1 MANFSK
7 FAHTW
12 EKPSTLALYGATA
25 GAGLSIIDQG
35 SISAPISGNGI
46 QSMAVGAGLGYAYGK
61 FGTGIYNSI
70 KKKFE
75 NPFHMSQDQ
84 WKAARAAQTAEEAM
98 KNGKP

>member
-70 KKKFE
+70 KKKFDGPFN
-75 NPFHMSQDQ
+75 NPQDK
-84 WKAARAAQTAEEAM
+84 WDEMRAAQTAM
-98 KNGKP
+98 NGKP

>member
-70 KKKFE
+70 KNLPLKKFFFGGISCFICIKFE
-75 NPFHMSQDQ
+75 
-84 WKAARAAQTAEEAM
+84 
-98 KNGKP
+98 

>member
-70 KKKFE
+70 KKKFDG
-75 NPFHMSQDQ
+75 PFNISQDK
-84 WKAARAAQTAEEAM
+84 WDEMRAAQTAM
-98 KNGKP
+98 NGKP

>member
-46 QSMAVGAGLGYAYGK
+46 QSIAVGAGLGYTYGK
-61 FGTGIYNSI
+61 FGTGIYNNI

-84 WKAARAAQTAEEAM
+84 WKAARATQEAQEAM
-98 KNGKP
+98 NGKP

>member
-70 KKKFE
+70 KNKFDG
-75 NPFHMSQDQ
+75 PFNIPQDK
-84 WKAARAAQTAEEAM
+84 WDEMRAAQAAM
-98 KNGKP
+98 KNGTP

>member
-75 NPFHMSQDQ
+75 NPFHMSQDK
-84 WKAARAAQTAEEAM
+84 WDEMRAAQSAM
-98 KNGKP
+98 NGKP

>member
-35 SISAPISGNGI
+35 SISAPLSGNGI

-70 KKKFE
+70 KKKFDG
-75 NPFHMSQDQ
+75 PFNIQQDK
-84 WKAARAAQTAEEAM
+84 WDEMRAAQTAM
-98 KNGKP
+98 NGKP

>member
-35 SISAPISGNGI
+35 SISAPLSGNGI

-70 KKKFE
+70 KKKFDG
-75 NPFHMSQDQ
+75 PFNIPQDK
-84 WKAARAAQTAEEAM
+84 WDEMRAAQAAM
-98 KNGKP
+98 KNGTP